1 MAEEDMVQLFQNA
14 LVKRGVSD
22 KVIAVGEF
30 NPRGHTG
37 AMFAGGLAASE
48 LDPSGGLAGS
58 IATGVGSVAGM
69 HAHDAA
75 SGLPGWMLIGVTD
88 STVYGFAGRR
98 SKEPTDLVFEVPR
111 SGLEVKVH
119 KRVNVRV
126 LELIDEKSGSAIE
139 LEGNRIPVTHTKDV
153 IDALQQS

>member
-1 MAEEDMVQLFQNA
+1 MSEEEMVQNVQNA

-37 AMFAGGLAASE
+37 ALFAGGLAGGE
-48 LDPSGGLAGS
+48 LDKFGNVAGD
-58 IATGVGSVAGM
+58 IGTAVGSLGGM

-75 SGLPGWMLIGVTD
+75 TGLPGWMLVGVTD
-88 STVYGFAGRR
+88 SAVYGFAGRR
-98 SKEPTDLVFEVPR
+98 SKEPTELVFEVPR
-111 SGLEVKVH
+111 AGLGVKVH

-126 LELIDEKSGSAIE
+126 LELIDEASGSAIE

-153 IDALQQS
+153 IDALQES

>member
-1 MAEEDMVQLFQNA
+1 MSEEEMVKLVQDA

-22 KVIAVGEF
+22 NVIAVGEF

-37 AMFAGGLAASE
+37 ALFAGGMAGSE
-48 LDPSGGLAGS
+48 LDRFGNVAGS
-58 IATGVGSVAGM
+58 IGTAVGSLGGM

-75 SGLPGWMLIGVTD
+75 TGLPEWMLIGVTD

-98 SKEPTDLVFEVPR
+98 SKEPTNLVFEVPR
-111 SGLEVKVH
+111 TGLEVKVH

-126 LELIDEKSGSAIE
+126 LELIDSDSGSAIE
-139 LEGNRIPVTHTKDV
+139 LEGSRVPVTHTKDV
-153 IDALQQS
+153 IDALEQS